1 MLHGKEELDLPPP
14 AVTGTAAL
22 EGLLARR
29 RSVREFAD
37 RPLTQA
43 ELGQLLWAA
52 QGITD
57 PVGLRTAPSAG
68 ALYPLELYVVVGAVD
83 GVPPGIYHYQ
93 PAGHRLRLTRQGDV
107 RTALATA
114 ALNQAW
120 LADAPAAIVFTA
132 VYERTRRKYGER
144 ADRYVH
150 MEVGHAG
157 QNLFLQAQALG
168 LATVVVGA
176 FEDGRVADVLDL
188 PQDVRPLSIMPVGR
202 P

>member
-1 MLHGKEELDLPPP
+1 M
-14 AVTGTAAL
+14 
-22 EGLLARR
+22 
-29 RSVREFAD
+29 
-37 RPLTQA
+37 
-43 ELGQLLWAA
+43 
-52 QGITD
+52 
-57 PVGLRTAPSAG
+57 
-68 ALYPLELYVVVGAVD
+68 
-83 GVPPGIYHYQ
+83 
-93 PAGHRLRLTRQGDV
+93 

-188 PQDVRPLSIMPVGR
+188 PRGVRPLSIMPVGR